1 MALELRPI
9 RRVTE
14 LKNLDWTDLTPEER
28 VRLLN
33 VRNIPDVVM
42 QALQGRYK
50 ELREAVVN
58 LEAEMDQISDFVEG
72 FWRNTEGGTEDD
84 GNA

>member
-1 MALELRPI
+1 MALELRQI
-9 RRVTE
+9 RSVAE

-28 VRLLN
+28 NRLSN

-50 ELREAVVN
+50 ELQNEVVN
-58 LEAEMDQISDFVEG
+58 LEAEMDQISDFAEG
-72 FWRNTEGGTEDD
+72 FWRNLEGGTDN
-84 GNA
+84 G

>member
-14 LKNLDWTDLTPEER
+14 LKNLDWTDLTREER

-50 ELREAVVN
+50 ELQEAVVN

-72 FWRNTEGGTEDD
+72 FWRNTEGGTDN
-84 GNA
+84 G

>member
-9 RRVTE
+9 RRATE

-72 FWRNTEGGTEDD
+72 FWRNTEGD
-84 GNA
+84 GKDG

>member
-72 FWRNTEGGTEDD
+72 FWRNTEGGTDN
-84 GNA
+84 G

>member
-14 LKNLDWTDLTPEER
+14 LKNLDWTDLTSEER
-28 VRLLN
+28 NRLSN
-33 VRNIPDVVM
+33 VRNIPDAVM

-72 FWRNTEGGTEDD
+72 FWRNLEGGSEDE
-84 GNA
+84 NR

>member
-1 MALELRPI
+1 MALEPCPI

-14 LKNLDWTDLTPEER
+14 LKNLDWTDLTREER
-28 VRLLN
+28 VRLIN

-50 ELREAVVN
+50 ELQEAVVN

-72 FWRNTEGGTEDD
+72 FWRNTEGGTDD
-84 GNA
+84 V

>member
-1 MALELRPI
+1 MAIEPRPI

-72 FWRNTEGGTEDD
+72 HWRNLEGGTED
-84 GNA
+84 A

>member
-14 LKNLDWTDLTPEER
+14 LKNLDWTDLTREER

-50 ELREAVVN
+50 ELQEAVVN

-72 FWRNTEGGTEDD
+72 FWRNTEGGTDD
-84 GNA
+84 GN

>member
-1 MALELRPI
+1 MNELRPI
-9 RRVTE
+9 RRVAE
-14 LKNLDWTDLTPEER
+14 LENLDWTDLTSEER
-28 VRLLN
+28 NRLSN
-33 VRNIPDVVM
+33 VRNIPDAVM

-72 FWRNTEGGTEDD
+72 FWRNTEGGTDN
-84 GNA
+84 GN

>member
-1 MALELRPI
+1 MALELCPI

-28 VRLLN
+28 VQLLN

>member
-1 MALELRPI
+1 MALEPCPI

-14 LKNLDWTDLTPEER
+14 LKNLDWTDLTREER

-50 ELREAVVN
+50 ELQEAVVN

-72 FWRNTEGGTEDD
+72 FWRNTEGGTDD
-84 GNA
+84 V

>member
-1 MALELRPI
+1 MALEPCPI

-14 LKNLDWTDLTPEER
+14 LKNLDWTDLTREER

-50 ELREAVVN
+50 ELQEAVVN
-58 LEAEMDQISDFVEG
+58 LEAEMDQISNFVEG
-72 FWRNTEGGTEDD
+72 RWRNLEGGTDD
-84 GNA
+84 V

>member
-72 FWRNTEGGTEDD
+72 FWKNTEGGTDDD

>member
-1 MALELRPI
+1 MALEPCPI

-14 LKNLDWTDLTPEER
+14 LKNLDWTDLTREER

-72 FWRNTEGGTEDD
+72 FWRNTEGGTDD
-84 GNA
+84 V

>member
-1 MALELRPI
+1 MALELRQI
-9 RRVTE
+9 RFIAE
-14 LKNLDWTDLTPEER
+14 LKTLDWSELTPEER

-42 QALQGRYK
+42 QALHDRRK
-50 ELREAVVN
+50 ELRNAVIN

-72 FWRNTEGGTEDD
+72 FWRNLEGGSEDE
-84 GNA
+84 NR